1 MGSIFQRKYSRWVTA
16 HRSCGV
22 QTRKC
27 PETSKWASSHSSLRM
42 VETPMVWTTS
52 ANIWNYWLWSLTI
65 PAFTALWALDLGLK
79 KWWGTRDPTVFPH
92 FSLKAY
98 NGGVCWQQDE
108 APWGS
113 LLSLVLV
120 GPNIRGGQNTK
131 VLRWVRHWDLVMVC
145 DGGCVSWEVVHIS
158 NKRWVAQYIDV
169 AWMSEPQGCAN
180 W

>member
-1 MGSIFQRKYSRWVTA
+1 MVNGIVNYDKWNVNGLDFQRKYSRWVTA

-42 VETPMVWTTS
+42 VETPMVWTTT

-79 KWWGTRDPTVFPH
+79 KWWGTRNPTVFPH

-98 NGGVCWQQDE
+98 NGGVCWQQDG
-108 APWGS
+108 ALNSG
-113 LLSLVLV
+113 LSPEF
-120 GPNIRGGQNTK
+120 GRSEH
-131 VLRWVRHWDLVMVC
+131 RWWPEYE
-145 DGGCVSWEVVHIS
+145 S
-158 NKRWVAQYIDV
+158 
-169 AWMSEPQGCAN
+169 P
-180 W
+180 